1 MKRAKQ
7 HKEYKLKQSAK
18 VAYWKKFV
26 EYLNELGIEEYTEGK
41 YLLGYRLIDSGKCA
55 SVEMIMQ
62 SIMFDRENPALR
74 SRAYP
79 KSK

>member
-7 HKEYKLKQSAK
+7 DKKQKLKRAAK
-18 VAYWKKFV
+18 ATYWKKFV
-26 EYLNELGIEEYTEGK
+26 EFLNELGIEEYTEGK
-41 YLLGYRLIDSGKCA
+41 YLLGYRWIDSGKCA

-74 SRAYP
+74 NRAYP